1 MLNVLRHRWLGVL
14 ALLAAST
21 VGSIAIAPT
30 AIAQTLK
37 QDSLDGVDCTVIED
51 RLVQSDCHHI
61 QALDAQDQG
70 ELQAAIASYTLA
82 IQANPR
88 SGDSYYNRGVAY
100 YDMGNINRAIEDYTN
115 AIAINSQDEDAFYN
129 RGLARYDQGD
139 IQGAIAD
146 FNAALR
152 INPNASDAQGWLEYI
167 DYYH

>member
-1 MLNVLRHRWLGVL
+1 M
-14 ALLAAST
+14 LAAST
-21 VGSIAIAPT
+21 VGSATIAP
-30 AIAQTLK
+30 IASAQLLK
-37 QDSLDGVDCTVIED
+37 QDPLGEVDCTVIED
-51 RLVQSDCHHI
+51 AIVQSDCHHI

-70 ELQAAIASYTLA
+70 NLQAAIESYTLA

-100 YDMGNINRAIEDYTN
+100 YDLGYINEAIADYTN
-115 AIAINSQDEDAFYN
+115 AIAINAQDEDAFYN

-146 FNAALR
+146 FSATIR
-152 INPNASDAQGWLEYI
+152 INPDASDAQGWLEYI